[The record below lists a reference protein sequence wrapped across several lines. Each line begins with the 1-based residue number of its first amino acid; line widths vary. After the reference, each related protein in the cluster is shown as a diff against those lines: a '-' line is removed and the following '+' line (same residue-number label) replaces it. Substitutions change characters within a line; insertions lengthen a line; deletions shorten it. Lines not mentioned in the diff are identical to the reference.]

1 MNFARCSARPQ
12 RGFSLIE
19 VMVAMVIG
27 IVILLGLSQVFIS
40 NSRTSLEID
49 RVGRQIENGTYAL
62 QLLEDELT
70 NAGFWGEAGAQS
82 VGALSELCPVTV
94 AELTSAMGYPVQG
107 EGAGDCVD
115 PKDGSDFI
123 AVRRASTC
131 AAGVGGCAA
140 LSAAD
145 INLQVAACA
154 APAAVEVPGEVE
166 VAQGSADLTATQRDC
181 VTTAPIYRF
190 LSRAY
195 YVDDNDVLTRE
206 ELTGG
211 AYVATP
217 LVDGVEMLRFEYGL
231 DTSAPRDGQVD
242 SFTAAPVGTE
252 WSDVVVV
259 KLSLVARNQDPTL
272 GYDDA
277 RTYMVGGRA
286 YTVPDDLKGFKRQV
300 YSTSVHLRN
309 VSGRREQP

>member
-49 RVGRQIENGTYAL
+49 RIGRQIENGTYAL

-82 VGALSELCPVTV
+82 VGVLPELCPDTV
-94 AELTSAMGYPVQG
+94 AELTLAMGYPVQG
-107 EGAGDCVD
+107 EGAGGCVD
-115 PKDGSDFI
+115 PKDESDFI

-140 LSAAD
+140 LSVAD
-145 INLQVAACA
+145 IALQVAACA
-154 APAAVEVPGEVE
+154 DAAAAEVPGEVE
-166 VAQGSADLTATQRDC
+166 VAQGSAALTATRRDC
-181 VTTAPIYRF
+181 VNTAPIYRF

-195 YVDDNDVLTRE
+195 FVDDNDVLTRE

-217 LVDGVEMLRFEYGL
+217 LVDGIEMLRFEYGL
-231 DTSAPRDGQVD
+231 DTDGDGQVD
-242 SFTAAPVGTE
+242 SFIVAPVGAD
-252 WSDVVVV
+252 WSNVVVV
-259 KLSLVARNQDPTL
+259 KVSLVARNQDPTL
-272 GYDDA
+272 GYEDT
-277 RTYMVGGRA
+277 RTYTVGGRA

>member
-1 MNFARCSARPQ
+1 MNFARCRAWPQ

-27 IVILLGLSQVFIS
+27 IMILLGLSQVFIS

-70 NAGFWGEAGAQS
+70 NAGFWGEAGVQS
-82 VGALSELCPVTV
+82 VGALPELCPDTV
-94 AELTSAMGYPVQG
+94 AELTLAMGYPVQG
-107 EGAGDCVD
+107 EGAGGCVD
-115 PKDGSDFI
+115 PKDESDFI
-123 AVRRASTC
+123 AVRRASTSIC
-131 AAGVGGCAA
+131 DSDSVGCAA
-140 LSAAD
+140 

-154 APAAVEVPGEVE
+154 GPTAVEVPGAVE
-166 VAQGSADLTATQRDC
+166 LAQGKADLQAKRRDC

-206 ELTGG
+206 ELTGAGYG
-211 AYVATP
+211 ATR
-217 LVDGVEMLRFEYGL
+217 LVDGIEMLRFEYGL
-231 DTSAPRDGQVD
+231 DTSTPRDGQVD
-242 SFTAAPVGTE
+242 SFTATPVGAE

-259 KLSLVARNQDPTL
+259 KISLVARNQDPTL
-272 GYDDA
+272 GYKDTRA
-277 RTYMVGGRA
+277 YKVGGRL
-286 YTVPDDLKGFKRQV
+286 YTVPADLKSFKRQV